1 MTRCGCVTRHR
12 RPFRAC
18 AHLPLSRVFA
28 CSPQAFGR
36 IVSKLP
42 VPNFAV
48 RLFTLGFVDPAAFN
62 DEDAGTAC
70 GADSGGDSDG
80 DEFILSDGNGQE
92 TSLSLVSRG
101 SPSLQRLEQW
111 LVGQVEQL
119 DGNQHR
125 SYQVLNIVVH
135 KGACV
140 CVCVCVCVC
149 LCDVCGECRAT
160 QPLHGLVPSGWCG
173 ADCLWLRL
181 CRGQRSNLCVGCETS
196 RRSAWFGS

>member
-1 MTRCGCVTRHR
+1 M
-12 RPFRAC
+12 
-18 AHLPLSRVFA
+18 
-28 CSPQAFGR
+28 
-36 IVSKLP
+36 
-42 VPNFAV
+42 PNFAV

-62 DEDAGTAC
+62 EEDAGTAC

-140 CVCVCVCVC
+140 RACVCVCVSMRCVRRLSGDTASARTC
-149 LCDVCGECRAT
+149 T
-160 QPLHGLVPSGWCG
+160 IWLVWC
-173 ADCLWLRL
+173 
-181 CRGQRSNLCVGCETS
+181 
-196 RRSAWFGS
+196 